1 MTCPAAMPFAQV
13 LPIFLQ
19 ALPLK
24 SDWSEN
30 ETVYGCLVKLVQN
43 GQPDVLGPLKGEV
56 TRVVGAA
63 MQEAKV
69 DDEIKEN
76 LKSVFGV

>member
-1 MTCPAAMPFAQV
+1 MIIDAHTHRYPSKAFADPV
-13 LPIFLQ
+13 AFAKPRKEGHWLGLVAPEDGPNLQ
-19 ALPLK
+19 GWADGEK
-24 SDWSEN
+24 MASD
-30 ETVYGCLVKLVQN
+30 
-43 GQPDVLGPLKGEV
+43 
-56 TRVVGAA
+56 